1 MRLVLM
7 MLFVIWKW
15 TPESFIGV
23 WKLQTGGKATYV
35 NMLPGGGLKLV
46 GVDHSKGFWEK
57 KQNELCFGISNYGNW
72 KLYKGHVHPENHTSV
87 AIQGDVLSGQ
97 TDSHYE
103 GQFEIEPAFLQFH
116 TIQYEADKTEPY
128 HAEDEFEG
136 YWLLENNLLT
146 TNYKTEKASGKM
158 RKHVVKRVAHQ
169 EESRVIHMVRL
180 NRDRTWHFCDIHM
193 EPVDPQFRGT
203 WGMYNETDAINFN
216 SAIRHTQGR
225 GIWLKAN
232 RFEKVY
238 IVTNATALSGICVDS
253 YGLEPV
259 IDGEF
264 LLRKI

>member
-1 MRLVLM
+1 
-7 MLFVIWKW
+7 
-15 TPESFIGV
+15 
-23 WKLQTGGKATYV
+23 
-35 NMLPGGGLKLV
+35 
-46 GVDHSKGFWEK
+46 
-57 KQNELCFGISNYGNW
+57 
-72 KLYKGHVHPENHTSV
+72 
-87 AIQGDVLSGQ
+87 
-97 TDSHYE
+97 
-103 GQFEIEPAFLQFH
+103 
-116 TIQYEADKTEPY
+116 
-128 HAEDEFEG
+128 
-136 YWLLENNLLT
+136 
-146 TNYKTEKASGKM
+146 M